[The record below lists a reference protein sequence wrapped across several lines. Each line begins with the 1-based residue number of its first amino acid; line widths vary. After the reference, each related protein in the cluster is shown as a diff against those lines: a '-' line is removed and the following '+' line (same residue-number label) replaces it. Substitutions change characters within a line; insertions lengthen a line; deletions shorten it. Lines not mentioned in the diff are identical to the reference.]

1 MTTDMFAIA
10 NAELANLNEKIERLP
25 APQVIVLLTDKNH
38 FYVAVND
45 VDGTIC
51 EAMKREKDTKVVR
64 ILAMWKDG
72 SIDLPTFDFRKALVR
87 MDERNLKAG
96 ILLNGINGIHIRT
109 LESTLP
115 PVQK

>member
-25 APQVIVLLTDKNH
+25 APQVIVLLTDSDR

-45 VDGTIC
+45 VDGTVC
-51 EAMKREKDTKVVR
+51 ETMKREKDTKVVR

-72 SIDLPTFDFRKALVR
+72 SIDLPSFDFRKAL
-87 MDERNLKAG
+87 
-96 ILLNGINGIHIRT
+96 IQINGINGIHIRT
-109 LESTLP
+109 LETTLP